1 MTTIMCNECDGLG
14 EWDEVVPVGGSP
26 SHAFE
31 FARVS
36 CRVCLGLGFLESD
49 GARDLVDAQASL
61 NTPSETTARRP
72 LARLQG
78 RSLSRKTSVP
88 VTGRR
93 PVTEGS
99 STHDKAARQP
109 VPRPGRTA
117 TSRPATTHKEPRHAS
132 PVVKNVTPPS
142 PAKLSNDPWT
152 KAGLGDSPPAFSGVA
167 PHRLHGPAN
176 GSNRVSGSKPLTLGT
191 LRRAPNTLPQR
202 RRGSPRLLSTSTL
215 RITAKPRNR
224 DE

>member
-36 CRVCLGLGFLESD
+36 CRVCLGLGVLESD

-78 RSLSRKTSVP
+78 RSLSRKGQRARHGAASCD
-88 VTGRR
+88 RR
-93 PVTEGS
+93 IV
-99 STHDKAARQP
+99 DA
-109 VPRPGRTA
+109 
-117 TSRPATTHKEPRHAS
+117 
-132 PVVKNVTPPS
+132 
-142 PAKLSNDPWT
+142 
-152 KAGLGDSPPAFSGVA
+152 
-167 PHRLHGPAN
+167 
-176 GSNRVSGSKPLTLGT
+176 
-191 LRRAPNTLPQR
+191 
-202 RRGSPRLLSTSTL
+202 
-215 RITAKPRNR
+215 
-224 DE
+224 